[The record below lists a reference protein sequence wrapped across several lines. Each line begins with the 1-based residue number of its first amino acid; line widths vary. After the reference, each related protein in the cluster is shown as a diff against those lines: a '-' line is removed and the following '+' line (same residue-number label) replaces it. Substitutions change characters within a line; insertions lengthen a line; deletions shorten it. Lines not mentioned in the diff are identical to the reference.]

1 VIRIAVL
8 LAISVPLALLLLGTG
23 RSTGYDRSTSSRPR
37 AGAGAGAY
45 GQKRSDSG
53 LGWNRLPGGSSAG
66 SRFWDFTRGR
76 TQAVEGDDLEVS
88 QGGDVVVD
96 LGEGLPL
103 TTFDG
108 GALYS

>member
-37 AGAGAGAY
+37 AGAGAY